1 MEIET
6 KNNINKILDIL
17 LRNKQSYGLLGIEH
31 LGDLINLLEEHDKWR
46 DLECDEL
53 REVLLILS
61 KNIVEKNLARISFE
75 LAYNYK
81 YPPPSDSTNFPEIEK
96 YIKENWDKMNAVD
109 RQCLI
114 SFEI

>member
-17 LRNKQSYGLLGIEH
+17 LRNKQSYGSLGIEH
-31 LGDLINLLEEHDKWR
+31 LGDLVNLFEKHDKKR
-46 DLECDEL
+46 DLEGEEL
-53 REVLLILS
+53 KEILLILS
-61 KNIVEKNLARISFE
+61 KNILEKNLARINFE
-75 LAYNYK
+75 LAYNYI
-81 YPPPSDSTNFPEIEK
+81 YPPPLDSTNFYEIEK
-96 YIKENWDKMNAVD
+96 YIEENWNKMNAVD